1 MRGSY
6 TFTPKS
12 TSGASK
18 PLLEGQ
24 RCRGE
29 NLVEFAHD
37 YLNNTDQL
45 QLEWVIEAYLQLKNK
60 GFFKDYFRL
69 LSGDKQMQRDIE
81 NGKSAEEIRASW
93 KNDLDA
99 FKVIRAKYLL
109 Y

>member
-18 PLLEGQ
+18 PLLEDQ

-29 NLVEFAHD
+29 NLVEYAHD
-37 YLNNTDQL
+37 YVINDNQL
-45 QLEWVIEAYLQLKNK
+45 QLEWVIEAYMQLKDK

-81 NGKSAEEIRASW
+81 NGKSADEIRASW
-93 KNDLDA
+93 KNDLEA
-99 FKVIRAKYLL
+99 FKTVRAKYLL

>member
-29 NLVEFAHD
+29 NLVEYAHD
-37 YLNNTDQL
+37 YALNDNQL
-45 QLEWVIEAYLQLKNK
+45 QLEWIIEAYLQLKDK

-81 NGKSAEEIRASW
+81 NGKSADEIRASW
-93 KNDLDA
+93 EDDLEA
-99 FKVIRAKYLL
+99 FKVVRAKYFL

>member
-29 NLVEFAHD
+29 NLLEYAHD
-37 YLNNTDQL
+37 YGHNTNQL
-45 QLEWVIEAYLQLKNK
+45 QLTWIIEAYQQLKDK

-69 LSGDKQMQRDIE
+69 LSGDKQLQRDIE

-93 KNDLDA
+93 EDDLEA
-99 FKVIRAKYLL
+99 FKAIRAKYLM